1 MRLLAIILSL
11 YTISLSALP
20 CDDNLVIDNH
30 QKSSIS
36 QDLDSHSHNLLD
48 LCSPFCVCNCCSSNT
63 IEPIQNYKEGI
74 VEISIKEVG
83 THFDIS
89 FFNNYTSQIY
99 QPPKV

>member
-1 MRLLAIILSL
+1 
-11 YTISLSALP
+11 
-20 CDDNLVIDNH
+20 
-30 QKSSIS
+30 
-36 QDLDSHSHNLLD
+36 
-48 LCSPFCVCNCCSSNT
+48 VCNCCSSNT